1 MKSSVVPTA
10 APAAQL
16 PVTSLVMII
25 VSSVPIVRHEI
36 VLARLLFA
44 DACPVPGI
52 CAICY
57 DTFDKG

>member
-1 MKSSVVPTA
+1 
-10 APAAQL
+10 
-16 PVTSLVMII
+16 MII

-57 DTFDKG
+57 DTFD